1 MILRYHLSSWLLFL
15 VCFLRVNASFS
26 LTRHCRGYHCFD
38 HSTKSRAV
46 AGRFG
51 GWATTSMRLS
61 SDETIEE
68 FVDIS
73 KMRMREI
80 QSELKD
86 RWNVSYEDCFDKE
99 SLVKRLDDARKGLV
113 ISNAETAKRNEADD
127 RQSSGGTIEEGEDSK
142 DAVGS
147 GGPALSGN
155 EFNREEVFNE
165 LSKLRVAEL
174 RQKLGERKIRWA
186 NMIEK
191 RDLVDALVDSMEA
204 SAGFSV
210 SGVIVPGEV
219 ADITAEELS
228 LELSQ
233 KAGTPLLLDVYAVW
247 CGPCQMMAPQL
258 KIAAEEL
265 GGQCRVA
272 KIDSDKYGEWS
283 AKLKV
288 GGLPTVV
295 VFDSEGKEVNRQEGA
310 VMSAGLVSLVQP
322 HI

>member
-1 MILRYHLSSWLLFL
+1 MKMILRYHLRSWFLFL
-15 VCFLRVNASFS
+15 VCCLRANASFS

-51 GWATTSMRLS
+51 GWATTSMQLS
-61 SDETIEE
+61 SDEAIEE

-113 ISNAETAKRNEADD
+113 IGNVVPAERNEVISTEADN
-127 RQSSGGTIEEGEDSK
+127 QSSGGAIEEEEDSK

-147 GGPALSGN
+147 GETALSGN

-247 CGPCQMMAPQL
+247 
-258 KIAAEEL
+258 
-265 GGQCRVA
+265 
-272 KIDSDKYGEWS
+272 
-283 AKLKV
+283 
-288 GGLPTVV
+288 
-295 VFDSEGKEVNRQEGA
+295 
-310 VMSAGLVSLVQP
+310 
-322 HI
+322 